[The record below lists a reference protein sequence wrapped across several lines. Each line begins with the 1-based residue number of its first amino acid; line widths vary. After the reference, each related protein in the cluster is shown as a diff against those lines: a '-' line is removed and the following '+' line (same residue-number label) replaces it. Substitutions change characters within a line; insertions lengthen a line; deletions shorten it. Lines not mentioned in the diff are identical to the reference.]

1 MNAQA
6 SSEHLHYDIIIV
18 GAGIVGSTLACKL
31 SIENPTLRIVVL
43 EAAPFSPHYSDN
55 SFDARVVA
63 LTIASQKL
71 LFDIDVW
78 PSIVG
83 KRFCPYTHMHVWDGT
98 GTGSIDFDC
107 RDVNESALG
116 YIVENSVIIES
127 LLEKIQQTDIEFRCP
142 AKVSA
147 INLPSED
154 KLALVILEDGSS
166 LYAPLIV
173 ATDGAQ
179 SPIRQMA
186 NLETREWDYG
196 HTAIITTAETE
207 QSHNYTARQCFTE
220 HGPLAFLPLEKISE
234 AANSRSAHFS
244 SIVWSVDKKFAQELL
259 SLDDVRFATALSRA
273 FEHKLGAVQSVTPR
287 HHFPLIQRHCKN
299 YFKPGVVVA
308 GDAAHTIHPLA
319 GQGVNL
325 GLQDVAV
332 LADEIHR
339 ALERDVVLSDISILQ
354 RYQRR
359 RKGANLAMMSVMEGF
374 KQLFAADGLPLRWLR
389 NAGMSRLDKLQLLK
403 NKIIREAMGI

>member
-1 MNAQA
+1 M
-6 SSEHLHYDIIIV
+6 SSQEQLTQHHYDIIIV
-18 GAGIVGSTLACKL
+18 GAGIVGSALACKL
-31 SIENPTLRIVVL
+31 AIENPALRIVVL
-43 EAAPFSPHYSDN
+43 EAIPFSAPYSEQI
-55 SFDARVVA
+55 FDARVVA
-63 LTIASQKL
+63 LTVASQKL
-71 LFDIDVW
+71 LFDIGAW
-78 PSIVG
+78 PSIISR
-83 KRFCPYTHMHVWDGT
+83 RFCPYTHMHVWDGT

-107 RDVNESALG
+107 QDIGETALG
-116 YIVENSVIIES
+116 YIVENSVIVES

-173 ATDGAQ
+173 ATDGAL

-186 NLETREWDYG
+186 NFETREWDYG
-196 HTAIITTAETE
+196 HTAIITTVQTE
-207 QSHNYTARQCFTE
+207 QSHQYTARQCFTE
-220 HGPLAFLPLEKISE
+220 HGPLAFLPLERVSE
-234 AANSRSAHFS
+234 ASNSLTTHFS
-244 SIVWSVDKKFAQELL
+244 SIVWSVDKQYAQELL
-259 SLDDVRFATALSRA
+259 SLDDVRFATALGHS
-273 FEHKLGAVQSVTPR
+273 FENKLGAIQSVTPR
-287 HHFPLIQRHCKN
+287 HHFPLTQRHCKN

-325 GLQDVAV
+325 GLQDVAA

-339 ALERDVVLSDISILQ
+339 AMERDIALSDISILQ

-359 RKGANLAMMSVMEGF
+359 RKGANLAMMGVMEGF

-389 NAGMSRLDKLQLLK
+389 NTGMSRLNKFQLLK
-403 NKIIREAMGI
+403 NKIAKEAMGI